1 MHRTEWMEMSSLSDK
16 AEHISKHHLRDTRL
30 VCLTGY
36 NKGSR
41 GGFIC
46 SPPAA
51 TREFTQEIHNI
62 TISLNREETAEVHS
76 GMASRQGGLL
86 RVDLT
91 MCDSDSSRVSDC
103 LE

>member
-1 MHRTEWMEMSSLSDK
+1 MEISSLSDK
-16 AEHISKHHLRDTRL
+16 AEHISKRHLRDTRL
-30 VCLTGY
+30 VYLTGY
-36 NKGSR
+36 DKGSR
-41 GGFIC
+41 GGVIC

-51 TREFTQEIHNI
+51 RRKFTQEMHDI

-76 GMASRQGGLL
+76 AMDSRQGRLL

-103 LE
+103 WE